1 MLIILDKIQIL
12 QRRDVQTS
20 SFTNNNGG
28 LILKKEGIFLI
39 IKYKI

>member
-12 QRRDVQTS
+12 QKRDVQTS
-20 SFTNNNGG
+20 SFANNDGG

-39 IKYKI
+39 RKCKI